1 MTSASQGEGV
11 SQAPNTGG
19 RFFGIPLG
27 EMGWFASL
35 LMGAAAGFIA
45 FFGTTFLGII
55 GIMVYNSRT
64 HSSVDYALSY
74 QRGGLIV
81 GVATL
86 LTAWAVLGTFW
97 VKRMTRR

>member
-1 MTSASQGEGV
+1 MTPASQGERI
-11 SQAPNTGG
+11 SQTPSTGG

-45 FFGTTFLGII
+45 FFGTTFLGIL
-55 GIMVYNSRT
+55 GIMIYNSTT
-64 HSSVDYALSY
+64 HSAVDYALSY

-81 GVATL
+81 GIATL
-86 LTAWAVLGTFW
+86 ITAWGVLGTFW
-97 VKRMTRR
+97 VKRMMRR